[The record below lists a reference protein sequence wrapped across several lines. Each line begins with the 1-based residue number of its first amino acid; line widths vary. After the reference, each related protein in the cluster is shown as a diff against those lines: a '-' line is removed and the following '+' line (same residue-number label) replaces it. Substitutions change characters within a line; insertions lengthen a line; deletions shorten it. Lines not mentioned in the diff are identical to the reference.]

1 MTAVG
6 TRGEHTQAT
15 LGGPSPMTLDGLAHV
30 GQFLAGYRIEARAG
44 AGGMGVVFRAS
55 EPGLG
60 RRVALKLILPER
72 ARDER
77 FRRLFAE
84 ESRRAAALEH
94 PNVIPIYRSGEEDG
108 VLYIAMRFVDGPN
121 LGQLVA
127 RRGRLPVG
135 AAVRIVS
142 QIADALDAA
151 HAAGLVHRDVKPANI
166 LLADAAGEEH
176 AYLTDFGLAVPIT
189 DGTARRGRYAG
200 TLSYISPEQIRGG
213 ALDGRADVYALGG
226 VLFHALTG
234 RVPFPVSGREA
245 KLVAHLTAPPPRP
258 SDLVPGLPRA
268 LDDVVARAMAKRP
281 EDRYASAGA
290 LAAAAR
296 EARSDVVLCHHPDDD
311 DAARSVAE
319 RLTAHGLEV
328 RDGASG
334 EDLADDLRSARAC
347 LVLVGRAG
355 LGPWARPVLGAV
367 AEVAAL
373 DRSFSVTTVL
383 LPGGPEPFDPA
394 LSFLAGRSAVDLR
407 GDLDDAHA
415 TADLLRAVG
424 AAPAPGA
431 AVRDVGECPYRGL
444 EAFREQ
450 DATLFHG
457 RRRETALLVQKLRAG
472 RFVAVLGASGS
483 GKSSLVRAGLVPAL
497 HEQDPAVTA
506 AILTPG
512 ATPVVTLCARL
523 RSLIGVG
530 APSPSEVLDEPAA
543 LDDAA
548 ERLAGVRGPDSR
560 LLLVV
565 DQFEEVFSLTADPR
579 ERRAFV
585 DALVYAATIPGGRVS
600 VILCMRA
607 DFYARCA
614 DHPELRALVA
624 EHQLLV
630 GPLGAE
636 GLRAAIEEPAR
647 SAGLELEPGL
657 VRRIMSD
664 VADEPGSLP
673 LMEHLLL
680 ELWRRRRGRLMTLEA
695 YTASGGVAGALAT
708 RANAVYGALDPEG
721 QAIAR
726 RVLLRLTQ
734 PGEGTEDTRRR
745 APVAELS
752 LSPEEAP
759 DVERV
764 VETMAVAR
772 LLTRSTDEATGAP
785 TVEVAHEALIRG
797 WPELRRWIDRD
808 REALRLHRRLTE
820 AAADWDAGD
829 RDEGGLFRGARLAA
843 WAERDTAHLNPLERE
858 FLDASRARAQAERSA
873 RRRRTRLAL
882 AGLAA
887 AVVVV
892 SAVAVVALI
901 QWRDASHAREV
912 ALSRQLAG
920 SSTLETGR
928 AILSSRCCWPRRGR
942 TSSATV
948 EAEEALRAAAY
959 DSTIRARCTD
969 ARLGAHGSVPVQGG
983 RLVVATRTA
992 RCGHGIR
999 PAIRGAPRHATS
1011 ARGRT
1016 A

>member
-1 MTAVG
+1 M
-6 TRGEHTQAT
+6 
-15 LGGPSPMTLDGLAHV
+15 
-30 GQFLAGYRIEARAG
+30 
-44 AGGMGVVFRAS
+44 
-55 EPGLG
+55 
-60 RRVALKLILPER
+60 
-72 ARDER
+72 
-77 FRRLFAE
+77 
-84 ESRRAAALEH
+84 
-94 PNVIPIYRSGEEDG
+94 
-108 VLYIAMRFVDGPN
+108 
-121 LGQLVA
+121 
-127 RRGRLPVG
+127 
-135 AAVRIVS
+135 
-142 QIADALDAA
+142 
-151 HAAGLVHRDVKPANI
+151 
-166 LLADAAGEEH
+166 
-176 AYLTDFGLAVPIT
+176 
-189 DGTARRGRYAG
+189 
-200 TLSYISPEQIRGG
+200 
-213 ALDGRADVYALGG
+213 
-226 VLFHALTG
+226 
-234 RVPFPVSGREA
+234 
-245 KLVAHLTAPPPRP
+245 
-258 SDLVPGLPRA
+258 
-268 LDDVVARAMAKRP
+268 
-281 EDRYASAGA
+281 
-290 LAAAAR
+290 
-296 EARSDVVLCHHPDDD
+296 
-311 DAARSVAE
+311 
-319 RLTAHGLEV
+319 
-328 RDGASG
+328 
-334 EDLADDLRSARAC
+334 
-347 LVLVGRAG
+347 
-355 LGPWARPVLGAV
+355 
-367 AEVAAL
+367 
-373 DRSFSVTTVL
+373 
-383 LPGGPEPFDPA
+383 
-394 LSFLAGRSAVDLR
+394 
-407 GDLDDAHA
+407 
-415 TADLLRAVG
+415 
-424 AAPAPGA
+424 
-431 AVRDVGECPYRGL
+431 
-444 EAFREQ
+444 
-450 DATLFHG
+450 
-457 RRRETALLVQKLRAG
+457 
-472 RFVAVLGASGS
+472 
-483 GKSSLVRAGLVPAL
+483 
-497 HEQDPAVTA
+497 
-506 AILTPG
+506 
-512 ATPVVTLCARL
+512 
-523 RSLIGVG
+523 
-530 APSPSEVLDEPAA
+530 
-543 LDDAA
+543 
-548 ERLAGVRGPDSR
+548 
-560 LLLVV
+560 V
-565 DQFEEVFSLTADPR
+565 DQFEEVFSLTADAR

-607 DFYARCA
+607 DFYDRCA

-772 LLTRSTDEATGAP
+772 LLTRSIDEATGAP

-820 AAADWDAGD
+820 AAADWDAGA

-920 SSTLETGR
+920 SSTLERTRG
-928 AILSSRCCWPRRGR
+928 IPSWRCCWRRRARTECHRRGR
-942 TSSATV
+942 GGAPGGGHDSTV
-948 EAEEALRAAAY
+948 RAAVRTPGTVMA
-959 DSTIRARCTD
+959 
-969 ARLGAHGSVPVQGG
+969 GALAVQGG
-983 RLVVATRTA
+983 RLVVATEDGGLRLWDPAGDPRGGEARTW
-992 RCGHGIR
+992 
-999 PAIRGAPRHATS
+999 

-1016 A
+1016 ARATWRGRGRAWQAAGRRRDRALAAGRGTAPRVIATQSGAINGVAASADGTRLMTAGEGGVGRGKRPRGAAESSGRAATTTRRSWPAAAMRP